1 MSSFHV
7 CVYMYM
13 YIVYVRTDKVLSITR
28 VTADVKDVISAEVM
42 VVEGGYSPLLL
53 PPDTD
58 TLLSTSVQL
67 ATLLGQ
73 YTLH

>member
-1 MSSFHV
+1 
-7 CVYMYM
+7 M

-28 VTADVKDVISAEVM
+28 ATADVKDLISAEVM